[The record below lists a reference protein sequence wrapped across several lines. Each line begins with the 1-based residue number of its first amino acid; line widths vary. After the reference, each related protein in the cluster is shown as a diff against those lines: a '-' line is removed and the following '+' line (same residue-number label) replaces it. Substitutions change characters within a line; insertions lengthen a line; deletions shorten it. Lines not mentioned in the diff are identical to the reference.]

1 MSFMRNIDN
10 FINNPRKHALNPD
23 YKAMKETLVYMKKN
37 ALGMDNIVSTDSIV
51 AHLNSKG
58 FKMSREY
65 WQINI
70 LGYLRDNEIFIVSK
84 IPKGMFI
91 INSEKDAQEAYTS
104 MQNRVASETKR
115 LILFETLARESG
127 YNLIYKITI

>member
-1 MSFMRNIDN
+1 MSFMGNIDN
-10 FINNPRKHALNPD
+10 FINNPGEHALKPD

-37 ALGMDNIVSTDSIV
+37 ALGAKNIVSTDNIITD
-51 AHLNSKG
+51 LNSNG
-58 FKMSREY
+58 YKMSREY

-70 LGYLRDNEIFIVSK
+70 LGYLRDNGIFIGSK
-84 IPKGMFI
+84 IPKGMFL

-115 LILFETLARESG
+115 MILFEDMARESG
-127 YNLIYKITI
+127 YNLVYKISV